1 MANRYTRSNSITVEL
16 TADSFDQRDK
26 EVMQALVT
34 AGALVA
40 LSDGRPKAVERDELL
55 NFIDRQGFV
64 PTISRHEIAEALD
77 NRVPRRPAQREHDR
91 GNPLSFGWPIT
102 RIRCGSHRRSGRCRD
117 RIAAAFRKIHLGEL
131 QPLKLKPLVM
141 MTLPSERPPRA
152 LCTL

>member
-16 TADSFDQRDK
+16 TADSLDQRDK

-64 PTISRHEIAEALD
+64 PTISRHEIAEAFD
-77 NRVPRRPAQREHDR
+77 NRVPRRPTQREHDR
-91 GNPLSFGWPIT
+91 GNLCPLAGLSLASVVVCT
-102 RIRCGSHRRSGRCRD
+102 AD
-117 RIAAAFRKIHLGEL
+117 RVAAADRKIRPGES
-131 QPLKLKPLVM
+131 QPLKLKPLIT

-152 LCTL
+152 LRTL